1 MLESAAR
8 AGAEEQTVSNL
19 EHSDMIGNLVSAA
32 VFWAVYALLVW
43 CVINFV

>member
-1 MLESAAR
+1 MLESGAR
-8 AGAEEQTVSNL
+8 AGAENRFQL